1 MESGCLAVSFCVE
14 IYTSG
19 VVLGYGFNILCPC
32 IWCFEV
38 FFSFSWSSSSVPQR
52 GVCWICCPLQGSGCG
67 ADYLFSPFSEGL
79 EFLLFDGDI
88 RALLQSQWRVLGLC
102 ALWVAGLLA
111 AAE

>member
-1 MESGCLAVSFCVE
+1 
-14 IYTSG
+14 
-19 VVLGYGFNILCPC
+19 
-32 IWCFEV
+32 
-38 FFSFSWSSSSVPQR
+38 
-52 GVCWICCPLQGSGCG
+52 LQGSCCG